1 MSSTS
6 AAGAEAASEGPT
18 ALTLQHSHQL
28 VHTAWAEGFAQ
39 GKSASTV
46 RSPAFQHRATHPNA
60 LQRYASRIVPLHR
73 HSPQSSPP
81 HQEADKRA
89 RRIAQ
94 AQAAHAA
101 GAEEEILQLRAA
113 LEDMRRAAGQEPSR
127 LAEELRV
134 WKAAHAE
141 IEAQVAQAQA
151 EREAADARRQ
161 LADAQQEAAAG
172 SEREAALRLQ
182 LDAKVTELRAFEA
195 ELHTFRRDLAEA
207 KAAAAAKGAAAEPAT
222 GAPPNEL
229 SAALLRVQKP
239 DHPPLSRSLTR
250 RGEVTAGVGALER
263 MEDED
268 DLLRAK
274 LGIGM
279 PRQAPQPYP
288 DLNPDLN
295 PNPAPTT
302 RTLAPSLTLSRSL
315 TYASLGASPLRRSSS
330 ASIVQSTP
338 PSSRSTPGH
347 SRPSSPPRAKAAL
360 HTRF

>member
-1 MSSTS
+1 MWDSSSQWMQLLKSPAGVKVAATGAAALLWHWSKPTLISTS
-6 AAGAEAASEGPT
+6 VAGAEAASEGPT

-46 RSPAFQHRATHPNA
+46 RCLASFPTPSHPSQRAATG
-60 LQRYASRIVPLHR
+60 RIAHVPLHR
-73 HSPQSSPP
+73 HSSQSSPP

-101 GAEEEILQLRAA
+101 GAEEEILQLREA

-151 EREAADARRQ
+151 AQAQAEREAADSRQQ

-195 ELHTFRRDLAEA
+195 ELHAFRRDLAEA
-207 KAAAAAKGAAAEPAT
+207 KAAAAAKGAAGESAT

-250 RGEVTAGVGALER
+250 RGEVAAGVGALER

-279 PRQAPQPYP
+279 PRQAP
-288 DLNPDLN
+288 NP
-295 PNPAPTT
+295 
-302 RTLAPSLTLSRSL
+302 TL
-315 TYASLGASPLRRSSS
+315 
-330 ASIVQSTP
+330 I
-338 PSSRSTPGH
+338 
-347 SRPSSPPRAKAAL
+347 
-360 HTRF
+360 

>member
-1 MSSTS
+1 M
-6 AAGAEAASEGPT
+6 
-18 ALTLQHSHQL
+18 
-28 VHTAWAEGFAQ
+28 
-39 GKSASTV
+39 
-46 RSPAFQHRATHPNA
+46 
-60 LQRYASRIVPLHR
+60 
-73 HSPQSSPP
+73 
-81 HQEADKRA
+81 
-89 RRIAQ
+89 
-94 AQAAHAA
+94 
-101 GAEEEILQLRAA
+101 RAA

-127 LAEELRV
+127 LAEELRA

-151 EREAADARRQ
+151 AQAQAEREAADARQQ

-195 ELHTFRRDLAEA
+195 ELHAFRRDLAEA

-279 PRQAPQPYP
+279 PRQE
-288 DLNPDLN
+288 
-295 PNPAPTT
+295 PN
-302 RTLAPSLTLSRSL
+302 LTL
-315 TYASLGASPLRRSSS
+315 
-330 ASIVQSTP
+330 I
-338 PSSRSTPGH
+338 
-347 SRPSSPPRAKAAL
+347 
-360 HTRF
+360 

>member
-1 MSSTS
+1 MRDSSSQWMQVLKSPAGVKVAAAGAAALLWHWSKPTLSSTS
-6 AAGAEAASEGPT
+6 AAGAEPTSEGPT

-60 LQRYASRIVPLHR
+60 LQRDASRIVPIQR
-73 HSPQSSPP
+73 HSPQSSPT

-101 GAEEEILQLRAA
+101 GAEEELLQLREA

-151 EREAADARRQ
+151 AQAQAEREAADARQQ

-207 KAAAAAKGAAAEPAT
+207 KAAAAAKGAAGESAT

-279 PRQAPQPYP
+279 PRQAP
-288 DLNPDLN
+288 NP
-295 PNPAPTT
+295 
-302 RTLAPSLTLSRSL
+302 TL
-315 TYASLGASPLRRSSS
+315 
-330 ASIVQSTP
+330 I
-338 PSSRSTPGH
+338 
-347 SRPSSPPRAKAAL
+347 
-360 HTRF
+360 

>member
-1 MSSTS
+1 M
-6 AAGAEAASEGPT
+6 
-18 ALTLQHSHQL
+18 
-28 VHTAWAEGFAQ
+28 
-39 GKSASTV
+39 
-46 RSPAFQHRATHPNA
+46 
-60 LQRYASRIVPLHR
+60 
-73 HSPQSSPP
+73 
-81 HQEADKRA
+81 
-89 RRIAQ
+89 
-94 AQAAHAA
+94 
-101 GAEEEILQLRAA
+101 RAA

-151 EREAADARRQ
+151 AQAQAEREAADARQQLADARQQ

-195 ELHTFRRDLAEA
+195 ELHAFRRDLAEA
-207 KAAAAAKGAAAEPAT
+207 KAAAAAKGAAAESAT

-279 PRQAPQPYP
+279 PRQAP
-288 DLNPDLN
+288 NP
-295 PNPAPTT
+295 
-302 RTLAPSLTLSRSL
+302 TL
-315 TYASLGASPLRRSSS
+315 
-330 ASIVQSTP
+330 I
-338 PSSRSTPGH
+338 
-347 SRPSSPPRAKAAL
+347 
-360 HTRF
+360 